1 MDLNLKGKTAIVT
14 GGTTGLGAGICDVLA
29 EEGMN
34 IIANYLFEEE
44 ASNRFAKELGE
55 KYGTKCAA
63 MYGDISKA
71 EDIDSIFAQ
80 AEKEFGHVDVL
91 VNNAGIWPT
100 TPIEKMPDEEW
111 KKVIDIN
118 LNGTFMFSKR
128 AVQHFLKHDVK
139 GHIVSISSKSGFTV
153 SSPDHAHYVA
163 AKGAVNMMTKAL
175 AREFSSKGI
184 IVNGVAPGMVRTPLN
199 EDKLSQPEWLKYY
212 EDRIPVGRVS
222 TAREVAYTVAFLA
235 SEKGMYIAGAIVD
248 VTGGMLI

>member
-1 MDLNLKGKTAIVT
+1 MELNLAGKTAIVT
-14 GGTTGLGAGICDVLA
+14 GGTTGLGAGICEVLA
-29 EEGMN
+29 QEGMN
-34 IIANYLFEEE
+34 IIANYLFDEKQ
-44 ASNRFAKELGE
+44 SLQFAKDLG
-55 KYGTKCAA
+55 KTSGRKCVA

-71 EDIDSIFAQ
+71 EDIDNIFVR

-100 TPIEKMPDEEW
+100 TPVDQMADEEW
-111 KKVIDIN
+111 KKVIDVN

-128 AVQHFLKHDVK
+128 AILHFLKHNVK
-139 GHIVSISSKSGFTV
+139 GHIVSISSKSGFAV
-153 SSPDHAHYVA
+153 VSPDHAHYVA
-163 AKGAVNMMTKAL
+163 AKGGINMMTKAL
-175 AREFSSKGI
+175 AREFSHKGI
-184 IVNGVAPGMVRTPLN
+184 IVNGVAPGMVRTPIN

-222 TAREVAYTVAFLA
+222 TAQEVANVVAFLA

>member
-1 MDLNLKGKTAIVT
+1 MDLNLTGKTAIVT
-14 GGTTGLGAGICDVLA
+14 GGTTGLGAGICEILA

-34 IIANYLFEEE
+34 IIANYLVDEEK
-44 ASNRFAKELGE
+44 SLQF
-55 KYGTKCAA
+55 TKNLSITSGRKCVA

-71 EDIDSIFAQ
+71 EDIDDIFVQ

-100 TPIEKMPDEEW
+100 TPVDQMTDEEW
-111 KKVIDIN
+111 KKVIEIN

-128 AVQHFLKHDVK
+128 AIQHFLKHDVK
-139 GHIVSISSKSGFTV
+139 GHIVSISSKSGFAV
-153 SSPDHAHYVA
+153 ASPDHAHYVA

-175 AREFSSKGI
+175 AREFSHKGI
-184 IVNGVAPGMVRTPLN
+184 IVNGVAPGMVRTPIN

-222 TAREVAYTVAFLA
+222 SAHDVAYTVAFLA
-235 SEKGMYIAGAIVD
+235 SDKGMYIAGAIVD

>member
-1 MDLNLKGKTAIVT
+1 MDLNLSGKTAIVT
-14 GGTTGLGAGICDVLA
+14 GGTTGLGAGICEVLA
-29 EEGMN
+29 GEGMN
-34 IIANYLFEEE
+34 IIANYLFDEEQSVKFAQNLSK
-44 ASNRFAKELGE
+44 ASGR
-55 KYGTKCAA
+55 KCVA

-71 EDIDSIFAQ
+71 EDIDRIFEQ

-100 TPIEKMPDEEW
+100 TPVEQMSDEEW
-111 KKVIDIN
+111 KKVIDID

-128 AVQHFLKHDVK
+128 AILHFLKHDVK
-139 GHIVSISSKSGFTV
+139 GHIVCISSKSGFAV
-153 SSPDHAHYVA
+153 ASPDHAHYVA
-163 AKGAVNMMTKAL
+163 AKGGINMMIKAL
-175 AREFSSKGI
+175 AREFSHKGI

-222 TAREVAYTVAFLA
+222 SAHDVAYTVAFLA
-235 SEKGMYIAGAIVD
+235 SEKGMYIAGAVVD

>member
-1 MDLNLKGKTAIVT
+1 MELNLTGKTAIVT
-14 GGTTGLGAGICDVLA
+14 GGTTGLGAGICEVLA

-34 IIANYLFEEE
+34 IIANYLFDEEQ
-44 ASNRFAKELGE
+44 ALQFAENLSQTSGR
-55 KYGTKCAA
+55 KCVA

-71 EDIDSIFAQ
+71 EDIDNIFQQ
-80 AEKEFGHVDVL
+80 AENEFGHIDVL

-100 TPIEKMPDEEW
+100 TPIEQMSDEEW
-111 KKVIDIN
+111 KKVIDID

-128 AVQHFLKHDVK
+128 AIQHFLKHDVK

-153 SSPDHAHYVA
+153 TSPDHAHYVT
-163 AKGAVNMMTKAL
+163 AKGGINMLTKAL
-175 AREFSSKGI
+175 AREFSHKGI
-184 IVNGVAPGMVRTPLN
+184 IINGVAPGMIRTPIN

-222 TAREVAYTVAFLA
+222 SAHDVAYTVAFLA

>member
-34 IIANYLFEEE
+34 IIANYLFDEEG
-44 ASNRFAKELGE
+44 SVRFAKELGE

-71 EDIDSIFAQ
+71 EDIDKIFEQ
-80 AEKEFGHVDVL
+80 AEQEFGHVDVL

-100 TPIEKMPDEEW
+100 TSVEKMTDEEW
-111 KKVIDIN
+111 KKVIDID

-128 AVQHFLKHDVK
+128 AILHYLKHNVK
-139 GHIVSISSKSGFTV
+139 GHVVSISSKSGFTV

-175 AREFSSKGI
+175 AREFSSRGI

-222 TAREVAYTVAFLA
+222 TAREVAYMVAFLA
-235 SEKGMYIAGAIVD
+235 SEKGMYVTGAIVD

>member
-34 IIANYLFEEE
+34 VIANYLFDPEGAEK
-44 ASNRFAKELGE
+44 FVKELSE
-55 KYGTKCAA
+55 KYGTKCVA

-71 EDIDSIFAQ
+71 EDIDNIFVQ
-80 AEKEFGHVDVL
+80 AEEKYGHVDVL

-100 TPIEKMPDEEW
+100 TPIEKMSDDEW
-111 KKVIDIN
+111 RKVVDID

-128 AVQHFLKHDVK
+128 AAIHYLKHDVK
-139 GHIVSISSKSGFTV
+139 G
-153 SSPDHAHYVA
+153 
-163 AKGAVNMMTKAL
+163 
-175 AREFSSKGI
+175 
-184 IVNGVAPGMVRTPLN
+184 NGVAPGMVRTPIN

>member
-34 IIANYLFEEE
+34 IIANYLFDEEG
-44 ASNRFAKELGE
+44 SIRFAKELGE
-55 KYGTKCAA
+55 KYGTKCVA

-71 EDIDSIFAQ
+71 DDIDKLFVQ
-80 AEKEFGHVDVL
+80 AEQKFGHVDVL

-100 TPIEKMPDEEW
+100 TSVEKMTDEEW
-111 KKVIDIN
+111 KKVIDID

-128 AVQHFLKHDVK
+128 AILHFLKHNVK
-139 GHIVSISSKSGFTV
+139 GHVVSISSKSGFTV

-175 AREFSSKGI
+175 AREFSSRGI

-222 TAREVAYTVAFLA
+222 SAREVAYMVAFLA
-235 SEKGMYIAGAIVD
+235 SEKGMYVTGAIVD